1 MFDKVTSVS
10 LLYDFYGNLLSD
22 RQREV
27 VGMHCDDDLSLAEIA
42 EELGISRQ
50 GVHDALK
57 NGRRALDE
65 YEEKLGMVKRFSEET
80 EAVREID
87 RELTLIIEQ
96 YSGDE
101 VLKERLSAIKD
112 IIDKMEL

>member
-1 MFDKVTSVS
+1 MFDEVTSVS

-27 VGMHCDDDLSLAEIA
+27 VGMHCDDDLSLGEIA

-57 NGRRALDE
+57 NGMRALEE
-65 YEEKLGMVKRFSEET
+65 YEEKLGMVRKFSEET
-80 EAVREID
+80 EAVRKIDEEISF
-87 RELTLIIEQ
+87 IIEQ

-101 VLKERLSAIKD
+101 GLKKRLSAIRK
-112 IIDKMEL
+112 IIDGMDI